1 MIFYYIIVDSL
12 FLFYILISMFSDGF
26 LKNAKDISIY
36 DTKVTAEYSEQLLTL
51 LTCDYSKN
59 NGRFAIV
66 VKKASKVN
74 N

>member
-26 LKNAKDISIY
+26 VKNAKDVSIY
-36 DTKVTAEYSEQLLTL
+36 DTKVAAEYSEQLLTL
-51 LTCDYSKN
+51 STCDYSKN

>member
-1 MIFYYIIVDSL
+1 
-12 FLFYILISMFSDGF
+12 MFSDGF
-26 LKNAKDISIY
+26 VKNAKDVSIY
-36 DTKVTAEYSEQLLTL
+36 DTKVAAEYSEQLLTL
-51 LTCDYSKN
+51 STCDYSKN